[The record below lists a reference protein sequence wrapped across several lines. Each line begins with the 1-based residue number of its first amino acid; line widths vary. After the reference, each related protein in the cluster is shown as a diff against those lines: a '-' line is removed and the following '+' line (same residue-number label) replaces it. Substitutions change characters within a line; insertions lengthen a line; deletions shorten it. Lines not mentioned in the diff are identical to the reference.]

1 MILKGS
7 ATNVTSATTLNR
19 ATRIRVG
26 ATNAGTITIAAAL
39 GTFNAQSAVSGAAI
53 TISSHGFTTGDE
65 VTYSDGGGTAITELT
80 DGGTFFIKEIA
91 TNKLYLSATNGGDK
105 LTLTDGSSEVHSLT
119 GEQATATA
127 SLGLGGGSGAGIGRK
142 RDMQGAHLGWVKRTV
157 GTGGRAGRVHY
168 ETLVAASSMTGD
180 GEDLA
185 TPDE

>member
-65 VTYSDGGGTAITELT
+65 VTYSDGGGTAIAELT
-80 DGGTFFIKEIA
+80 DGGQFFVRVVDANTVNHA
-91 TNKLYLSATNGGDK
+91 TTLQNAQDNVVLS
-105 LTLTDGSSEVHSLT
+105 LTDGPSENHT
-119 GEQATATA
+119 ITATRTYAGTVVLA
-127 SLGLGGGSGAGIGRK
+127 SNQVVMIDKKPGDTI
-142 RDMQGAHLGWVKRTV
+142 
-157 GTGGRAGRVHY
+157 
-168 ETLVAASSMTGD
+168 AASATMTGTAI
-180 GEDLA
+180 GNQ
-185 TPDE
+185 P

>member
-7 ATNVTSATTLNR
+7 ATNVTSATTLSI

-80 DGGTFFIKEIA
+80 DGGQFFVRVVDANTVNLA
-91 TNKLYLSATNGGDK
+91 TTLQNAQDNVV
-105 LTLTDGSSEVHSLT
+105 LTLTDGSSENHT
-119 GEQATATA
+119 ITATNTYA
-127 SLGLGGGSGAGIGRK
+127 GSVVLIANQVVTLDKKPSDTITCSAAMSCTAIGT
-142 RDMQGAHLGWVKRTV
+142 Q
-157 GTGGRAGRVHY
+157 
-168 ETLVAASSMTGD
+168 
-180 GEDLA
+180 
-185 TPDE
+185 P